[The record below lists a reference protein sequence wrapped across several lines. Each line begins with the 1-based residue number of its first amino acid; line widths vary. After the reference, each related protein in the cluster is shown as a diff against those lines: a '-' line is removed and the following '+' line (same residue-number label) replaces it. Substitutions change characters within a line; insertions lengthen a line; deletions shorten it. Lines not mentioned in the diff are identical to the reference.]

1 MISVYLFRD
10 YREICFLYCMPLSQ
24 EGLFIG
30 GKVRCTSY
38 IDLGKANSRHPR
50 TQHSHRAVPEALV
63 KPALAHEHAN
73 SV

>member
-1 MISVYLFRD
+1 
-10 YREICFLYCMPLSQ
+10 MPLSQ

-50 TQHSHRAVPEALV
+50 TQHSHPAVPEALV